1 MNCLKNS
8 RSVLSR
14 LLPRRATTVSPP
26 RPLPAQA
33 PAPRYY
39 YASRLPRE
47 NAASCPPPQM
57 PSHRCFFTSRWRGK
71 ARRGVSRWYHHPRLR
86 KIAAAVVIVGGGAA
100 AIYLHN
106 LDAVSYT
113 NRTRFI
119 IVSRK
124 LELLLGEAMFAF
136 LKMDMEPEIL
146 PPLHPESFR
155 VRRITSEI
163 VRAVDRVL
171 AGCPRREAGA
181 IMLGGSRRKDGG
193 AAATATAKPED
204 EQRRNHG
211 DELGAQP
218 RTSSLLD
225 GWDVIVVRS
234 KKVNAMCAPGG
245 KIIVYTGLL
254 DILREDAEIATILC
268 HEVGHAIARHSVER
282 YTKGMWHLIVHI
294 VTFQFLYRPDVKRES
309 WLPFRRSL
317 ETEADHIGL
326 LLLAAAG
333 YDPRVAPLVYEKLG
347 KNKRPALK
355 KYLST
360 HPSGKERAQHLL
372 QDEVMNEALEI
383 YREVHSG
390 HGTGTNVFAFAVVL
404 YFVFCFF
411 KG

>member
-113 NRTRFI
+113 NHTRFI

-171 AGCPRREAGA
+171 AGRPRREAGA

-268 HEVGHAIARHSVER
+268 HEVG
-282 YTKGMWHLIVHI
+282 
-294 VTFQFLYRPDVKRES
+294 FF
-309 WLPFRRSL
+309 L